1 MVVLLNSDCLLPI
14 KHLSEIYHSP
24 KSRFFCIHFEL
35 FRLAAML
42 WHYPS
47 WHKGQAMLHI
57 VWRIASHQIGHHWAC
72 ATRFGLVCAHRRTDL
87 QLFDEVFSSLRLCQ
101 RYCLVRGTFCNEEDV
116 CLSDLII
123 NNYLVASQSFL
134 CDWLVATKLTVRRIA
149 SKIWNNLP

>member
-24 KSRFFCIHFEL
+24 KSRVFVFTLDCSGLPPCSDLSLLTQRTSDVSHRLDDRFSSDWAPL
-35 FRLAAML
+35 SLCYPFWTDLRPQKNWLAA
-42 WHYPS
+42 
-47 WHKGQAMLHI
+47 
-57 VWRIASHQIGHHWAC
+57 VWWSVLSMR
-72 ATRFGLVCAHRRTDL
+72 
-87 QLFDEVFSSLRLCQ
+87 LRQ
-101 RYCLVRGTFCNEEDV
+101 RYYLVRGTFCNEEDV

-149 SKIWNNLP
+149 SKTWNNLP